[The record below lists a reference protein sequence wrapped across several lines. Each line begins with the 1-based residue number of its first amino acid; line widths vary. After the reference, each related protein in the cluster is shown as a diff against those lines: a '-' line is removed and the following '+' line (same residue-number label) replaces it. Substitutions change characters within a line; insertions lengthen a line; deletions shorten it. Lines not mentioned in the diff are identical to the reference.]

1 MHRMVIV
8 GGGAGGLELVTQ
20 LGNRLG
26 ARCRR
31 PKAHIT
37 LVDRSPTH
45 LWKPL
50 LHEVAAGSLEPAAH
64 QLEYAAQA
72 RWHGF
77 EFQLGE
83 LIALD
88 RGRRI
93 IKLSAALDEDGTEL
107 LPSRELAY
115 DTLVIAIGSNTHF
128 FGVAGAQEH
137 ALALDTVEQ
146 AERFQR
152 RLLAACMRTQRK
164 PAVPVNT
171 PVHEANIQAAVAADK
186 KRAAALENT
195 AASNEQPRLQIVIVG
210 GGATGVELSA
220 ELRNTAQ
227 VFAAYGLHQLDP
239 QREIGIVIV
248 EAQPRILSALSERM
262 SQASAQLL
270 RKLGIKLVVGERVES
285 VSANSLRTVSG
296 KMLRADL
303 IVWAAGI
310 KAPAVLSQLDG
321 LATNQL
327 GQLKVRA
334 TLQTESDDNIFALGD
349 CASCPWLE
357 QNTMVDLFRNL
368 VARNTFDA
376 STKVPSVKKGGMAP
390 LRDSGRG
397 PVPPRAQAAH
407 QQASFL
413 GRTLRRRL
421 ANKPLPTFRYR
432 DLGSLVSLSRFS
444 AVGNVA
450 GGHLLIEGWLARFMY
465 IWLYRL
471 HGAALHGFMRMMLD
485 TVASWLRRSAS
496 PRVKLH

>member
-1 MHRMVIV
+1 MHRIVIV

-20 LGNRLG
+20 LGNDLG

-37 LVDRSPTH
+37 LVDRCPTH

-83 LIALD
+83 LVALD
-88 RGRRI
+88 RSRRMI
-93 IKLSAALDEDGTEL
+93 QLSATFDEEGIEL
-107 LPSRELAY
+107 FPPRELAY
-115 DTLVIAIGSNTHF
+115 DTLVIALGSTTHF
-128 FGVAGAQEH
+128 FGVAGAEEN
-137 ALALDTVEQ
+137 ALALDTVAQ
-146 AERFQR
+146 AERFRR
-152 RLLAACMRTQRK
+152 RLLAACMRTQYQSK
-164 PAVPVNT
+164 SVTPPVVTST
-171 PVHEANIQAAVAADK
+171 PEINAHSESEGNK
-186 KRAAALENT
+186 KHAALFDDTTELNG
-195 AASNEQPRLQIVIVG
+195 QPRLQIVIVG

-227 VFAAYGLHQLDP
+227 VLAAYGLHQLDP

-248 EAQPRILSALSERM
+248 EAQPRILSSLSERM
-262 SQASAQLL
+262 SEASAQLL
-270 RKLGIKLVVGERVES
+270 KKLGIKLVVGERVAS
-285 VSANSLRTVSG
+285 VSANSLRMVSG
-296 KMLRADL
+296 KMLGADL

-321 LATNQL
+321 LVTNQL
-327 GQLKVRA
+327 GQLKVHA
-334 TLQTESDDNIFALGD
+334 TLQTENDENIFALGD

-357 QNTMVDLFRNL
+357 QN
-368 VARNTFDA
+368 
-376 STKVPSVKKGGMAP
+376 SV
-390 LRDSGRG
+390 
-397 PVPPRAQAAH
+397 VPPRAQAAH

-413 GRTLRRRL
+413 VRALKRRL
-421 ANKPLPTFRYR
+421 AHQVLPSFRYR

-444 AVGNVA
+444 AVGNLA
-450 GGHLLIEGWLARFMY
+450 GGSLLIEGWLARFMY
-465 IWLYRL
+465 NWLYRW
-471 HGAALHGFMRMMLD
+471 HAAALHGFMRMLLD
-485 TVASWLRRSAS
+485 TVAAWLKRSAS